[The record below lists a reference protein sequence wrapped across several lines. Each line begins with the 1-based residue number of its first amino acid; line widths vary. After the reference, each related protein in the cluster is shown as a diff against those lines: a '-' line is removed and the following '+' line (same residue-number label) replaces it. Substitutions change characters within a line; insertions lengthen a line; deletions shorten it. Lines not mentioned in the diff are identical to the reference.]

1 LVGSCSAIGQEEPCA
16 VKFIP
21 VSIAVNI
28 NSERDFAPI
37 QLEQN
42 SSLIRRR
49 PSATSQSYCAPI
61 PMCRSTSLAAIPGSR
76 VIVRGKPPLQTAKG
90 ARGGLKLRG
99 FRVRMQ
105 GGEGTNPILGRNAAQ
120 GDCCLTFRE
129 IGVCRDTVE

>member
-1 LVGSCSAIGQEEPCA
+1 

-49 PSATSQSYCAPI
+49 PSGTSQSYCAPI

-76 VIVRGKPPLQTAKG
+76 IIVRGKPPSKPRKGRAGGSNCVPRAAGGRTARFGPIRPPKP
-90 ARGGLKLRG
+90 
-99 FRVRMQ
+99 FR
-105 GGEGTNPILGRNAAQ
+105 
-120 GDCCLTFRE
+120 RE
-129 IGVCRDTVE
+129 A

>member
-1 LVGSCSAIGQEEPCA
+1 

-37 QLEQN
+37 KLEQN

-61 PMCRSTSLAAIPGSR
+61 LICHSTSLAAIPGSR
-76 VIVRGKPPLQTAKG
+76 VIVRGKPPLQNREG
-90 ARGGLKLRG
+90 GRGGLKLR
-99 FRVRMQ
+99 
-105 GGEGTNPILGRNAAQ
+105 
-120 GDCCLTFRE
+120 
-129 IGVCRDTVE
+129 